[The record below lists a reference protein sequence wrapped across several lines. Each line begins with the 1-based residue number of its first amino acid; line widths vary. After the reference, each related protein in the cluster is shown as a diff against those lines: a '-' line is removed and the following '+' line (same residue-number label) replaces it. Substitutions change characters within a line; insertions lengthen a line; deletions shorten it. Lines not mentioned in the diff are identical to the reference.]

1 MLRRRHHVLASL
13 VLGIAVLAVVTAV
26 MTVPASVLG
35 SKVLA
40 QTLTDPNPPA
50 RSTPPASA
58 KARAAEAVKRCSAYG
73 PGFVNVPGTDACVK
87 VGGWVTI
94 EGGTR

>member
-1 MLRRRHHVLASL
+1 MPYRWVHHLTHSA
-13 VLGIAVLAVVTAV
+13 LGIAVMAVLIMPAVVT
-26 MTVPASVLG
+26 G
-35 SKVLA
+35 SRVLA

-50 RSTPPASA
+50 KWTPPASA
-58 KARAAEAVKRCSAYG
+58 KSRPAEATKRCSAYG

-94 EGGTR
+94 EGGSR